1 MVINPA
7 STLVLPF
14 ARAESTGSAPLK
26 VAPTAAATGSRRV
39 GIVCNPRAHLNRG
52 AEYEAGV
59 PGAGS
64 VLVAAPRTR
73 AALAD
78 KLAEFAARGVD
89 LLVIDGGDG
98 TVRDVLSCA
107 GDAWTGHWPQIV
119 VIPSGKTNAL
129 ALDLGLPQGWTLE
142 DALAA
147 LDRGRTVRRRP
158 VEITREED
166 SARLRGFLFGAGA
179 FVGAT
184 ELAQHT
190 HRAGAFNGVAVGLA
204 LGWAVLQTM
213 FGPETRGWRAG
224 TPMRLGLA
232 GQDSESR
239 ARYLLLAST
248 LDRLPLGVKP
258 FGPARRGLK
267 LLAIDAPPRRILA
280 ATPAILAGA
289 DAPWLEAAGY
299 HRLETTGFDVTLDQ
313 GFILDGEHYPG
324 GALSVRL
331 GPPLSFVVP

>member
-1 MVINPA
+1 M
-7 STLVLPF
+7 
-14 ARAESTGSAPLK
+14 K
-26 VAPTAAATGSRRV
+26 VAPAVAATESRQI

-59 PGAGS
+59 AGAGS
-64 VLVAAPRTR
+64 VLIAAPRTR

-78 KLAEFAARGVD
+78 ELADFAARGVD

-107 GDAWTGHWPQIV
+107 GDIWSGHWPQIV

-129 ALDLGLPQGWTLE
+129 ALDLGLPQGWTLA
-142 DALAA
+142 DALGA
-147 LDRGRTVRRRP
+147 LGRGRVERHRP
-158 VEITREED
+158 VEIVRAED
-166 SARLRGFLFGAGA
+166 GARLRGFLFGAGA
-179 FVGAT
+179 FVSAT

-204 LGWAVLQTM
+204 LGWVVLQTL
-213 FGPETRGWRAG
+213 FGPATGNWRAG
-224 TPMRLGLA
+224 TPMRLNLA
-232 GQDSESR
+232 GQDPETR

-248 LDRLPLGVKP
+248 LGRFPLGLKP

-267 LLAIDAPPRRILA
+267 LLAIDAPPRRVWA
-280 ATPAILAGA
+280 AAPAIIAGA
-289 DAPWLEAAGY
+289 DAPWLDGAGY
-299 HRLETTGFDVTLDQ
+299 HRVETTGFDVTLDQ

-324 GALSVRL
+324 GTLSVRL
-331 GPPLSFVVP
+331 GPLLSFVVP